1 MTLIQSIP
9 SPASRQ
15 KDLFLKGS
23 FFLLA
28 VVYLADCFTP
38 LRLHTDTMR
47 YFALKDYWEF
57 HYPADQFG
65 ADVYYSHA
73 ATDYFPYGYTTLLVI
88 LSKLGLL
95 HSFTLVLINCLYL
108 FGGLLL
114 LRKVFP
120 ALNGYLLY
128 VVVLINWLFI
138 KFVAHPLSE
147 MQFIFFSMAS
157 IYCYFRFTGGRQMKW
172 VLLSFLLA
180 LAAFMT
186 RTVGVS
192 LVGAI
197 AAALIWEYRREQMD
211 FFRRHRIGVISLFTT
226 VAILL
231 YIFSDQLGLNH
242 YRGVLTEHSRN
253 ASLSARI
260 LWHFQEWGEVF
271 LNLPSNK
278 VIDRFGQTGYWLF
291 VGLGITAF
299 LLFFYMILSKK
310 SNIPLFIKLYL
321 IFYTLIMFNWPFYDP
336 RFWVPVMPVMAACL
350 IEVMTRVKAVF
361 WSRFVGVW
369 LVLYLVLGSFAAGY
383 MVFSSFNK
391 PYFAKNQAKGVFRN
405 EYETHFFG
413 KPLSDTAH
421 HEDPYVLHVLKA
433 FD

>member
-9 SPASRQ
+9 SRYNRRE
-15 KDLFLKGS
+15 DIFLKGF
-23 FFLLA
+23 FFLLLA
-28 VVYLADCFTP
+28 VYFADCFTP

-47 YFALKDYWEF
+47 YFAIKDYWQF
-57 HYPADQFG
+57 HYPADRFG

-73 ATDYFPYGYTTLLVI
+73 ATDYFPYGYTSLLVI

-95 HSFTLVLINCLYL
+95 HSFSLVLINCLYL
-108 FGGLLL
+108 FAGLLL

-120 ALNGYLLY
+120 AIHGYFLY
-128 VVVLINWLFI
+128 VMVLINWLFI

-157 IYCYFRFTGGRQMKW
+157 IYCYYRFSARREIKW

-180 LAAFMT
+180 LAALIT
-186 RTVGVS
+186 RTVGIS

-197 AAALIWEYRREQMD
+197 TVALIWDYRHQQMD
-211 FFRRHRIGVISLFTT
+211 FFRRYRVWVVTGFCVAVT
-226 VAILL
+226 VL
-231 YIFSDQLGLNH
+231 YIFSGQLGLNH
-242 YRGVLTEHSRN
+242 YRGVLSEHSRN
-253 ASLSARI
+253 ASIGAQI

-278 VIDRFGQTGYWLF
+278 VIDRFGQTGHWLF
-291 VGLGITAF
+291 VILGIASLF
-299 LLFFYMILSKK
+299 LFFYMILRKGN
-310 SNIPLFIKLYL
+310 NIPLFIKLYL
-321 IFYTLIMFNWPFYDP
+321 VFYSIVMFNWPFYDP
-336 RFWVPVMPVMAACL
+336 RFWLPVIPVMTACL
-350 IEVMTRVKAVF
+350 IEVLSRVKVNF
-361 WSRFVGVW
+361 PTWSLRAW
-369 LVLYLVLGSFAAGY
+369 LLLYLVLGSFAAGY
-383 MVFSSFNK
+383 MVYSSFNK
-391 PYFAKNQAKGVFRN
+391 RYLAKNQAKGVFRN

-421 HEDPYVLHVLKA
+421 HQDPYVLHVLTQ